1 MEITL
6 NVEGDLIGVNSSYET
21 ALIVKDGKNFLYP
34 IKSITLELEDSP
46 REI

>member
-6 NVEGDLIGVNSSYET
+6 NIEGDLVGVNSSYET

-34 IKSITLELEDSP
+34 IKSLTLELEDSP